1 MTGAPTYL
9 PTLKPGDVIHSYG
22 SGEVIAS
29 RNKNWRIGDKCVS
42 NTGAQEYCVFD
53 TSRRV
58 FAFKIPHKTTQKD
71 LAFFLPLLNNW
82 FVAYQGI
89 VVDG

>member
-29 RNKNWRIGDKCVS
+29 KNKKWRIGDKCVS
-42 NTGAQEYCVFD
+42 NTGA
-53 TSRRV
+53 
-58 FAFKIPHKTTQKD
+58 
-71 LAFFLPLLNNW
+71 
-82 FVAYQGI
+82 
-89 VVDG
+89 